1 MREIANIE
9 LFCVC
14 KELQVLVGA
23 RLTKLYEVGRDEF
36 RMRFHSPQQGDTD
49 VFCKL
54 RERLNITQYIKE
66 APQKPSTF
74 VMALRKYLE
83 GAHVR
88 SVMQYGLD
96 RVVVFELEKENG
108 FMLIFEMFSS
118 GNVILADKQCSILH
132 AYRNEEWKDRKIRRG
147 EKYIFPKSERLD
159 PLELNEKKLRSLLDS
174 KKLVP
179 CLSVKINLGPAYI
192 EEACR
197 RAKLDLEKSADS
209 LTDKEVAELFAGLIE
224 VMEYVNKP
232 EPTIYLREGTY
243 IDYSLFPLKKYEG
256 TETLQF
262 KSLSA
267 LLDEFYL
274 HYSEKEEKVD
284 GRKLK
289 IELKLKEQEKSLDEF
304 RERAREG
311 KEAGDAIYG
320 NFDKVEAI
328 LSFIVKMRKLKKNSE
343 EIMKELKEKMPE
355 EAKLIDRIDLKK
367 GEVVLE
373 F

>member
-9 LFCVC
+9 LFCIC

-36 RMRFHSPQQGDTD
+36 RLRFHSQQGDID

-74 VMALRKYLE
+74 IMALRKYIE
-83 GAHVR
+83 GAHVK

-108 FMLIFEMFSS
+108 FMLIFEMFSN
-118 GNVILADKQCSILH
+118 GNLILADKQCSILH
-132 AYRNEEWKDRKIRRG
+132 AYRNEEWKDRKVRRG
-147 EKYIFPKSERLD
+147 EKYIFPKSERID
-159 PLELNEKKLRSLLDS
+159 PLELNEAQLKGLLDS

-179 CLSVKINLGPAYI
+179 SLSIKINLGPAYL

-197 RAKLDLEKSADS
+197 RAKLDLGKSADS
-209 LTDKEVAELFAGLIE
+209 LTEKEVGELFAGLIE

-232 EPTIYLREGTY
+232 EPTIYIREGAY
-243 IDYSLFPLKKYEG
+243 IDYSLFPFKKYEG
-256 TETLQF
+256 MEMLQF
-262 KSLSA
+262 KSLSE

-284 GRKLK
+284 GRKLR
-289 IELKLKEQEKSLDEF
+289 IELKLKEQEKSLNEF
-304 RERAREG
+304 KGKAKEG
-311 KEAGDAIYG
+311 KEIGDAIYG
-320 NFDKVEAI
+320 NFDRVEAI
-328 LSFIVKMRKLKKNSE
+328 LNFVKKMRKLKKSQE
-343 EIMKELKEKMPE
+343 EIMRELEEKMPG
-355 EAKLIDRIDLKK
+355 EAKLVESIDLKK
-367 GEVVLE
+367 GELVLLL
-373 F
+373 

>member
-23 RLTKLYEVGRDEF
+23 RLTKLYELSRDEF
-36 RMRFHSPQQGDTD
+36 RLRFHSQQSGDVD

-74 VMALRKYLE
+74 VMSLRKYIE
-83 GAHVR
+83 GSRVK

-96 RVVVFELEKENG
+96 RVVVFELEKESS
-108 FMLIFEMFSS
+108 FMLIFEMFSN
-118 GNVILADKQCSILH
+118 GNLILADKKCSILH
-132 AYRNEEWKDRKIRRG
+132 AYRSEEWKDRNIRRG
-147 EKYIFPKSERLD
+147 EKYIFPKSERID
-159 PLELNEKKLRSLLDS
+159 PLELNEVQLKGLLDA

-179 CLSVKINLGPAYI
+179 SLSVKINLGPAYI

-197 RAKLDLEKSADS
+197 RAKLDLERSADS
-209 LTDKEVAELFAGLIE
+209 LNGNEVGELFAGLIE

-232 EPTIYLREGTY
+232 EPTIYIREGAY
-243 IDYSLFPLKKYEG
+243 IDYSLFPFKKYEG
-256 TETLQF
+256 MEMLQF

-267 LLDEFYL
+267 LLDDFYL

-284 GRKLK
+284 ERKLK
-289 IELKLKEQEKSLDEF
+289 IELKLREQEKSLNEF
-304 RERAREG
+304 RESAREG
-311 KEAGDAIYG
+311 KEIGDKIYQ
-320 NFDKVEAI
+320 NFDRIEAI
-328 LSFIVKMRKLKKNSE
+328 VSFIKKMRKLKKNSE
-343 EIMKELKEKMPE
+343 EIKRGLKEEMPE
-355 EAKLIDRIDLKK
+355 EAKLVESIDLKK

-373 F
+373 L

>member
-9 LFCVC
+9 LFCIC

-23 RLTKLYEVGRDEF
+23 RLTKLYELSRDEF
-36 RMRFHSPQQGDTD
+36 RLRFHSQQYGDVD

-74 VMALRKYLE
+74 VMALRKYVE
-83 GAHVR
+83 GAHVK
-88 SVMQYGLD
+88 SIMQYGLD
-96 RVVVFELEKENG
+96 RVVVFELEKENS
-108 FMLIFEMFSS
+108 FLLIFEMFSN

-132 AYRNEEWKDRKIRRG
+132 AYRNEEWKDRKIKRG
-147 EKYIFPKSERLD
+147 EKYIFPKSERID
-159 PLELNEKKLRSLLDS
+159 PLELNEAQLKGLLDA

-197 RAKLDLEKSADS
+197 RAKLDLEKSANS
-209 LTDKEVAELFAGLIE
+209 LTDNELGELFAGLIE

-232 EPTIYLREGTY
+232 EPTIYIREGVY
-243 IDYSLFPLKKYEG
+243 VDYSLFPFKKYEG
-256 TETLQF
+256 MDMLQF

-267 LLDEFYL
+267 LLDDFYL

-289 IELKLKEQEKSLDEF
+289 IELKLREQEKSLNEF
-304 RERAREG
+304 RRKAKEG
-311 KEAGDAIYG
+311 KEIGDAIYQ
-320 NFDKVEAI
+320 NFDRVEAI
-328 LSFIVKMRKLKKNSE
+328 LRFINERRKMPPDK
-343 EIMKELKEKMPE
+343 IMDELKEKMPE
-355 EAKLIDRIDLKK
+355 DSKLVEKIDMKK
-367 GEVVLE
+367 GEVVLLL
-373 F
+373 